1 MQTCDDFRYGFLKI
15 ERKLALLKD
24 GTFLLLLDYNHCI
37 VVWGHLFLTNNTNPL
52 NQILMK
58 YHINQ
63 VSIQT
68 YTSFTSDILNEAAV
82 SVCHRHLRA
91 SLSFSPEFQQPA
103 GWRPF
108 FGSPVKNKEFR
119 KEIRERL
126 VQSGLPPKICFGK
139 SDHLLRTDGA
149 MHIFC
154 YEVWI
159 YFDQN

>member
-1 MQTCDDFRYGFLKI
+1 MYCGFGAHI
-15 ERKLALLKD
+15 
-24 GTFLLLLDYNHCI
+24 FLS
-37 VVWGHLFLTNNTNPL
+37 NNTNPL

-82 SVCHRHLRA
+82 GSSLPPWA
-91 SLSFSPEFQQPA
+91 SSSFSPEFQQPA

-126 VQSGLPPKICFGK
+126 PSSVMTPAKNLFDK
-139 SDHLLRTDGA
+139 SDHNFSKAKMMLIAVAQWREQRRLTYCWFFFVA
-149 MHIFC
+149 
-154 YEVWI
+154 
-159 YFDQN
+159 